1 MPRVRATYIVEAAP
15 ALQSKQLLSKKR
27 ADNNL
32 ATRQTAPHD
41 DARSADNGHDL
52 LVNPRGLATLA
63 NPVNRA
69 ISIKELH
76 LGLAKKN
83 NRKGQRRTGGL
94 GRGVIADLWSN

>member
-1 MPRVRATYIVEAAP
+1 VPRVRATYIVEAAP
-15 ALQSKQLLSKKR
+15 ALQSKQLLSKNR

-76 LGLAKKN
+76 LGLAKKTIGKDN
-83 NRKGQRRTGGL
+83 GELEGWGG
-94 GRGVIADLWSN
+94 G